1 MDARKRHIGEKVC
14 RGVAVAGVLSLCAVL
29 LGVSWSCARS
39 PFTEKRDR
47 TQYDRYLALRGE
59 FRPTDEPDEF
69 GVDRKALRLRLTPPD
84 DR

>member
-1 MDARKRHIGEKVC
+1 MDARKRHMRE
-14 RGVAVAGVLSLCAVL
+14 RLGVLVAGTA
-29 LGVSWSCARS
+29 LGLMLAVSWGCARS
-39 PFTEKRDR
+39 PFSEKRDR

>member
-1 MDARKRHIGEKVC
+1 MDARKRHIWEKIGGWAAAVGVC
-14 RGVAVAGVLSLCAVL
+14 LML
-29 LGVSWSCARS
+29 LGGWGCARS